1 MLGRSFFRTEMSLGA
16 GVLTKFRIRLLQL
29 EQNSVFQKSRLCEC
43 TVKVLCR
50 NAVFFQKHFVQP
62 PAFEGYFATRQNT
75 RARPRLDTLRRVKAV
90 NPNVSGKRRRGVMLN
105 ACADVHT
112 MADFDER
119 RFVAQASFT
128 STRCSISPT
137 IT

>member
-62 PAFEGYFATRQNT
+62 PAFEGYFATCQKH
-75 RARPRLDTLRRVKAV
+75 AGP
-90 NPNVSGKRRRGVMLN
+90 
-105 ACADVHT
+105 
-112 MADFDER
+112 
-119 RFVAQASFT
+119 AQARHAPACQGSQPE
-128 STRCSISPT
+128 RVR
-137 IT
+137 